1 MIGAG
6 GHGKSVI
13 NVLWQAGYRVEAV
26 IDTSADKWGRTL
38 LDVPIVAPD
47 STIAASSGIGAVI
60 AVGSNTDRK
69 AMARRF
75 SHMRWIT
82 AISPAATVYPS
93 ANISEGCVVLP
104 GAVVGADVVIG
115 KHGIVIAQAVVA
127 HDCKVGDFVHI
138 ALGALIGGGVSVG
151 EGAFLAIGSR
161 VVPNL
166 SIGPWALLG
175 AGATAMRDIPAGGK
189 AYGPP
194 ARLMGQEGG

>member
-26 IDTSADKWGRTL
+26 IDSAQDKWGGTL

-47 STIAASSGIGAVI
+47 SAIAASPGMGAVI
-60 AVGSNTDRK
+60 AVGSNADRK
-69 AMARRF
+69 AVAERF

-82 AISPAATVYPS
+82 AISPAATVYQS
-93 ANISEGCVVLP
+93 ANIGSGCVVLP
-104 GAVVGADVVIG
+104 GAVIGADVVIG
-115 KHGIVIAQAVVA
+115 NHSVVSAQAVVA
-127 HDCKVGDFVHI
+127 HDCRVGDFVHI
-138 ALGALIGGGVSVG
+138 APGVLIGGGVSVG

-161 VVPNL
+161 VAPNL

-175 AGATAMRDIPAGGK
+175 AGATAMRDIPASGK

-194 ARLMGQEGG
+194 ARLMGRGES